1 MIFKWFQRR
10 KYRKFIKDSFAIA
23 GSLIYKANS
32 KNCDEII
39 KSLQEMLDE
48 YYVKY
53 GEDDIFLHYS
63 NRLDYFRL
71 VKRYKIEDELRWKK
85 IEE

>member
-1 MIFKWFQRR
+1 MIFDWFQRR
-10 KYRKFIKDSFAIA
+10 KVRKCIKEAFKVAS
-23 GSLIYKANS
+23 SLIYDMSS
-32 KNCDEII
+32 KNCDGII

-71 VKRYKIEDELRWKK
+71 VKRHKIEDELRWRK
-85 IEE
+85 IEK

>member
-1 MIFKWFQRR
+1 MFFEWFRRR
-10 KYRKFIKDSFAIA
+10 KYRKCVKEAFKIT
-23 GSLIYKANS
+23 GSLIYGMNS
-32 KNCDEII
+32 KYCDELI
-39 KSLQEMLDE
+39 KSLQEILDE
-48 YYVKY
+48 YFVKY

-71 VKRYKIEDELRWKK
+71 VKRHKIEDELRWRK

>member
-1 MIFKWFQRR
+1 MIFEWFQWR
-10 KYRKFIKDSFAIA
+10 KYRKFVKEAFTII
-23 GSLIYKANS
+23 GSLVHEMDS
-32 KNCDEII
+32 TNCDKII
-39 KSLQEMLDE
+39 KSLQELLDD
-48 YYVKY
+48 YKIKY

-71 VKRYKIEDELRWKK
+71 IKRYKIEDELRWRK

>member
-1 MIFKWFQRR
+1 MIIKWFQRR
-10 KYRKFIKDSFAIA
+10 KDRKFVKNSFIIA
-23 GSLIYKANS
+23 SSLIYKVNS
-32 KNCDEII
+32 KDCNEII

-71 VKRYKIEDELRWKK
+71 VKRHKIEDELRWKK

>member
-1 MIFKWFQRR
+1 MFFEWFQRR
-10 KYRKFIKDSFAIA
+10 KYRKFVKEAFTII
-23 GSLIYKANS
+23 GSLVHEMDS
-32 KNCDEII
+32 TNCDKII
-39 KSLQEMLDE
+39 KSLQELLDD
-48 YYVKY
+48 YKIKF

-71 VKRYKIEDELRWKK
+71 IKRYKIEDELRWKK